1 VATEVQ
7 LGIHDSR
14 RADRETCRGEG
25 KVSGLA
31 WLRPPRRFGLLT
43 QLLVGFS
50 AGGLLVTIFLVV
62 GDTMFRS
69 TSQHLV
75 LTLEDHV
82 RPLARLHRLQSRI
95 AELRT
100 QELELASLRDVFV
113 VQTQAAS
120 MRGEINSIDEEIRSF
135 AFRLAGRSRSDAERL
150 QGHWVDYRTRLTEQV
165 RHAAEMDLEAVR
177 RISSSGSQLPFAAI
191 QSVLDEVSQ
200 RTERAAEKAY
210 QDTMAEQAGQ
220 RRSLMVLIMLGSL
233 LMLAGLAWAG
243 RSVVRRIQ
251 ILHGHAQ
258 KLAAGEGSGGIEISR
273 HDEIGDLAEAFSAM
287 REQVMTR
294 EADLLAARAE
304 LEARV
309 EARTLDLRRANAGLV
324 LFSQAVEQSPVG
336 ILIANLGGRVEFV
349 NAAYLRITGRTQD
362 EVLASRFVDVIRSGD
377 AIDADE
383 AVRMAKR
390 GDRPWEAEQRN
401 LRPDG
406 TEYWERLRLQA
417 VNDAR
422 GAVTHLLLSREDIS
436 ERHRQQERIAF
447 QAHYDALT
455 GLPNRVLAH
464 DRLAQATGRARRDG
478 GKAVAMFIDLDNF
491 KQINDTLGHAAGD
504 DLLRQAANR
513 LRAAVRDEDTV
524 ARLGGDEFLIIVGG
538 VTHAND
544 AGAIAEKVIA
554 AFASPFAV
562 DERELVSSPSI
573 GIAVYPDDGTEPMVL
588 LRNADLAMY
597 EAKEGG
603 RNTYRY
609 FNQSIHDLSLQRLE
623 VGRCLRGALE
633 RNELHV
639 VYHPLVAAAT
649 GRIVG
654 AEALLRWISPELGN
668 VSPETFIPI
677 AEQNGLIIDLGRWV
691 LREAAAM
698 LANWDR
704 KQPGFTMAIN
714 VSPRQFR
721 SQGFVDTVRDCLAEF
736 GVPPKQLEIEITE
749 GVLLR
754 NQGEVGEIL
763 ARLDTLGVRLS
774 MDDFGTGYSSLS
786 YLREFPFHTIKIDRS
801 FIRDVSDDRSD
812 RALVVAAVRMAQA
825 MGLQIIAEGV
835 ETDEQW
841 AFLADQDCNILQG
854 YRFGLPVIAS
864 EFEPHWVNASVTP
877 PVSQVPSGAQ
887 PDAVVGT

>member
-1 VATEVQ
+1 M
-7 LGIHDSR
+7 
-14 RADRETCRGEG
+14 
-25 KVSGLA
+25 SGLP
-31 WLRPPRRFGLLT
+31 WLRRPRRFGLLT

-50 AGGLLVTIFLVV
+50 AGGLLVAVFLVV
-62 GDTMFRS
+62 GDAMFRS
-69 TSQHLV
+69 TAQHLV
-75 LTLEDHV
+75 LALEDHV

-100 QELELASLRDVFV
+100 QELELTGLRDVFV
-113 VQTQAAS
+113 VQSQAAA
-120 MRGEINSIDEEIRSF
+120 MRSEIKSIDDEIRSF
-135 AFRLAGRSRSDAERL
+135 AQRLSARSRLDADRL
-150 QGHWVDYRTRLTEQV
+150 QRHWNDYRSRLSEQV
-165 RHAAEMDLEAVR
+165 RLAAEMDVEGLR
-177 RISSSGSQLPFAAI
+177 RASASGTRLPFAAI

-200 RTERAAEKAY
+200 RTELAAEKAY
-210 QDTMAEQAGQ
+210 QETVTEQAAH
-220 RRSLMVLIMLGSL
+220 RRGLMVLVMLGSV
-233 LMLAGLAWAG
+233 LMIAGLAWAG

-251 ILHGHAQ
+251 VLHEHAQ
-258 KLAAGEGSGGIEISR
+258 KLARGEGSGRIDIAS
-273 HDEIGDLAEAFSAM
+273 HDEIGDLATAFGTM
-287 REQVMTR
+287 REQVLAR
-294 EADLLAARAE
+294 EADLLAARSE

-309 EARTLDLRRANAGLV
+309 EARTADLKRANAGLV

-349 NAAYLRITGRTQD
+349 NAAYLRVTGQTQE
-362 EVLASRFVDVIRSGD
+362 EVLASRFVDVIRGGD

-383 AVRMAKR
+383 AVRMARR
-390 GDRPWEAEQRN
+390 GERPWETEQRS

-406 TEYWERLRLQA
+406 AEYWERLRLQA
-417 VNDAR
+417 VHDAR
-422 GAVTHLLLSREDIS
+422 GAATHLLLSREDIT
-436 ERHRQQERIAF
+436 ERHRQQERIAY

-455 GLPNRVLAH
+455 GLPNRVLAN
-464 DRLAQATGRARRDG
+464 DRLTQTTGRARRDG
-478 GKAVAMFIDLDNF
+478 GKAMAMFIDLDNF

-504 DLLRQAANR
+504 DLLRQAASR
-513 LRAAVRDEDTV
+513 LRASVRDEDTV

-538 VTHAND
+538 IAD
-544 AGAIAEKVIA
+544 ADAAGAIAEKIIA
-554 AFASPFAV
+554 AFATPFAV

-573 GIAVYPDDGTEPMVL
+573 GIALYPDDGTDPMVL

-609 FNQSIHDLSLQRLE
+609 FNQSVHDLSLQRLE

-639 VYHPLVAAAT
+639 VYHPLVAAES

-654 AEALLRWISPELGN
+654 AEALLRWTSPELG
-668 VSPETFIPI
+668 VVGPEVFIPI

-698 LANWDR
+698 LANWSR
-704 KQPGFTMAIN
+704 IQPGFTMAVN

-721 SQGFVDTVRDCLAEF
+721 AQGFVDTVRDSLAEF
-736 GVPPKQLEIEITE
+736 GVAPQQLEIEITE

-754 NQGEVGEIL
+754 NQAEVREIL
-763 ARLDTLGVRLS
+763 MQLDGLGVRLS

-835 ETDEQW
+835 ESDEQW
-841 AFLADQDCNILQG
+841 SFLAAQNCDVLQG
-854 YRFGLPVIAS
+854 YRFGTPVAAH
-864 EFEPHWVNASVTP
+864 EFGRAWVNANVTP
-877 PVSQVPSGAQ
+877 PATP
-887 PDAVVGT
+887 